1 MTVSY
6 NKLRL
11 CAVSYTVLP
20 IIIFF
25 FGWIS
30 IGWAAL
36 FSTLLLM
43 AAFFLFK
50 KGNSSDGEYADMKI
64 PLKSIIIIAVIS
76 VAWCFFAG
84 QGDFMHQSSD
94 HIIRD
99 AIFRDLIK
107 MPWPVIYNKEQLLSY
122 YIAHW
127 MPSALIGK
135 LVLAAT
141 GSSFAA
147 YLAGNVALLIWSS
160 LGVFIT
166 LMLISLI
173 TAKGKNIYPVA
184 AVFLFIFF
192 SGFDIVGTLTSG
204 GDITNHLEW
213 WYPQAQFSSIT
224 TCLFWVYNQ
233 SIVSWIMT
241 LCIIN
246 EKTPANFALFGMLI
260 FPYGPF
266 PFLGA
271 LIICIIKAAFI
282 FVQSFKNKHL
292 KETLLKH
299 TMTLRNIL
307 SVIAIAPVYITYYS
321 ANAIISNNAYYDN
334 VRINTGFRFHDNAA
348 DNLSAFIANIVLFFL
363 LEAGCFVLLI
373 LIHNRNKKRKNVVFI
388 ISSIV
393 LVFIPVFQVGKA
405 NDFGMRVS
413 IPFVVYIAVEFI
425 RLILEEIPSA
435 DEHKSFDAII
445 HKKPLFLIAVLFFVI
460 GALTPITEFS
470 REISASLQYGID
482 LNAEYYTNESLDTW
496 EEKNN
501 FAAIQY
507 EKSYYYKIFSKK

>member
-1 MTVSY
+1 MTVNY

-11 CAVSYTVLP
+11 CAVLYAVLP

-30 IGWAAL
+30 IGWAVL
-36 FSTLLLM
+36 FSFLLLM
-43 AAFFLFK
+43 AVFFLIK
-50 KGNSSDGEYADMKI
+50 KGSSADGEYADIKI
-64 PLKSIIIIAVIS
+64 SLKNIIIIAVIS
-76 VAWCFFAG
+76 IVWCFLAG

-135 LVLAAT
+135 FILAAT

-147 YLAGNVALLIWSS
+147 YLAGNIALLIWSS
-160 LGVFIT
+160 LGIFIT

-173 TAKGKNIYPVA
+173 TANGKKVYPVA
-184 AVFLFIFF
+184 AVLIFIFF
-192 SGFDIVGTLTSG
+192 SGLDIIGTLTSG
-204 GDITNHLEW
+204 GNVSDHLEW
-213 WYPQAQFSSIT
+213 WYPHAQFSSIT

-233 SIVSWIMT
+233 SIVSLLMT
-241 LCIIN
+241 LCIVN
-246 EKTPANFALFGMLI
+246 EKKPANFALLGMLI

-271 LIICIIKAAFI
+271 LIICITKAAFI
-282 FVQSFKNKHL
+282 FVESFKNSCL
-292 KETLLKH
+292 KETLIKH
-299 TMTLRNIL
+299 TLTLRNIL
-307 SVIAIAPVYITYYS
+307 SVAAIAPVYLAYYS
-321 ANAIISNNAYYDN
+321 ANAIISNNAYYNN
-334 VRINTGFRFHDNAA
+334 VKVNTGFRFHDNAA
-348 DNLSAFIANIVLFFL
+348 GNLIDFFADIAVFL
-363 LEAGCFVLLI
+363 LFEAGCFVLLI
-373 LIHNRNKKRKNVVFI
+373 LIHDKIKKRKNIVFI
-388 ISSIV
+388 VSSVV

-425 RLILEEIPSA
+425 RLILEEIPSE
-435 DEHKSFDAII
+435 DERKSFDAII
-445 HKKPLFLIAVLFFVI
+445 RKKPLFLIAVLFLVI
-460 GALTPITEFS
+460 GAITPITAPEHPG
-470 REISASLQYGID
+470 L
-482 LNAEYYTNESLDTW
+482 
-496 EEKNN
+496 
-501 FAAIQY
+501 
-507 EKSYYYKIFSKK
+507 

>member
-11 CAVSYTVLP
+11 CAVLYAVLP

-30 IGWAAL
+30 IGWAVL
-36 FSTLLLM
+36 FSFLLLM
-43 AAFFLFK
+43 AVFFLIK
-50 KGNSSDGEYADMKI
+50 KGNSADGEYADIKI
-64 PLKSIIIIAVIS
+64 SLKSIIIIAVIS
-76 VAWCFFAG
+76 IVWCFLAG

-135 LVLAAT
+135 FVLAAT

-147 YLAGNVALLIWSS
+147 YLAGNIALLIWSS
-160 LGVFIT
+160 LGIFIT
-166 LMLISLI
+166 LMLLSLI
-173 TAKGKNIYPVA
+173 TANGKKNYPVA
-184 AVFLFIFF
+184 AVLIFIFF
-192 SGFDIVGTLTSG
+192 SGLDIIGTLTSG
-204 GDITNHLEW
+204 GNVSDHLEW
-213 WYPQAQFSSIT
+213 WYPNAQFSSIT

-233 SIVSWIMT
+233 SIVSWLMT
-241 LCIIN
+241 LCIVN
-246 EKTPANFALFGMLI
+246 EKKPANFALLGMLI

-271 LIICIIKAAFI
+271 LIICITKAAFI
-282 FVQSFKNKHL
+282 FVESFKNSCL
-292 KETLLKH
+292 KETLIKH
-299 TMTLRNIL
+299 TLTLRNVL
-307 SVIAIAPVYITYYS
+307 SVAAIAPVYLAYYS

-334 VRINTGFRFHDNAA
+334 VKVNTGFRFHDNAA
-348 DNLSAFIANIVLFFL
+348 GNLIDFFADIAVFL
-363 LEAGCFVLLI
+363 LFEAGCFVLLI
-373 LIHNRNKKRKNVVFI
+373 LIHDKIKKRKNIVFI
-388 ISSIV
+388 VSSVV

-425 RLILEEIPSA
+425 RLILEETPSE
-435 DEHKSFDAII
+435 DERKSFDAII
-445 HKKPLFLIAVLFFVI
+445 RKKPLFLIAVLFLVI
-460 GALTPITEFS
+460 GAITPITEFS
-470 REISASLQYGID
+470 REISANVQYGIN
-482 LNAEYYTNESLDTW
+482 LEAEYYTNESLDTW
-496 EEKNN
+496 NEKNN
-501 FAAIQY
+501 FTAIQY
-507 EKSYYYKIFSKK
+507 EESDYYKIFSRK